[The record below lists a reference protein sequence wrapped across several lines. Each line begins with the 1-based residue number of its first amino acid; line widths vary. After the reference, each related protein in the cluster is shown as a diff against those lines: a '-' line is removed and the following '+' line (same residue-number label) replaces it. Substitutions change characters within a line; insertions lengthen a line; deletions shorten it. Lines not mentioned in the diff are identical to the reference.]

1 MTHLLIDS
9 EHDMETS
16 ITYLTGLA
24 KLEGPCTVK
33 LTFPSVLLLTT
44 FMDNLLVNFQ
54 KEDVPRDTKLDLDVF
69 VPPPR
74 SIDE

>member
-16 ITYLTGLA
+16 ITYLTDLA
-24 KLEGPCTVK
+24 KLDGPCTVR
-33 LTFPSVLLLTT
+33 LSFPSVLLMTT
-44 FMDNLLVNFQ
+44 FMDNLLLNFV
-54 KEDVPRDTKLDLDVF
+54 KEKVPRNTELDLDVY

-74 SIDE
+74 SDDE